1 MDALKT
7 KLKEVLSA
15 VLPIVVIV
23 ILLNFTLTPLENN
36 LFPAFIV
43 GSLLVVVGLTI
54 FLFGIDNSID
64 PIGHSIGNLLV
75 HRGKISLVIV
85 VGVVLGFFISFAEPD
100 LHILAQQ
107 VSDVTSGQ
115 FGRWLMVIV
124 VSIGLGV
131 MMSLGLLR
139 ILKNVPL
146 KVTFLL
152 AYGVIFILSIFSSPD
167 FLAIAFDSS
176 GATTG
181 ALTTPFMLALAGGV
195 AAMKKDSKTSEADSF
210 GLVGISSSGA
220 IIGVL
225 SAGLIMG
232 IEKLTGTAESAEA
245 VSRSIGEIYADVLP
259 TVALETVLSLSP
271 IVLSYI
277 FFQIVFLKQD
287 KRTFNTTMK
296 GLVLTYVGLVLFL
309 SGVNGGFMKV
319 GTEVGTDL
327 AAMDNKIPVLAVAF
341 VLGLVTV
348 LAEPAV
354 IVLTHQVEDITGGH
368 VRRPIVLIFL
378 SISVGLAI
386 FMAALRIIVP
396 EIKLWMYLLPGF
408 GAAVL
413 MAFFTP
419 DLFVGVAFDAGGVAS
434 GPMTATFSLAFVQGI
449 ATSIETA
456 DIVSD
461 GFGMIAIVAMMPIV
475 ALQFLGMIYKVKT
488 RNIGGGKDESK

>member
-1 MDALKT
+1 M
-7 KLKEVLSA
+7 
-15 VLPIVVIV
+15 
-23 ILLNFTLTPLENN
+23 
-36 LFPAFIV
+36 
-43 GSLLVVVGLTI
+43 
-54 FLFGIDNSID
+54 
-64 PIGHSIGNLLV
+64 
-75 HRGKISLVIV
+75 
-85 VGVVLGFFISFAEPD
+85 
-100 LHILAQQ
+100 
-107 VSDVTSGQ
+107 
-115 FGRWLMVIV
+115 
-124 VSIGLGV
+124 
-131 MMSLGLLR
+131 
-139 ILKNVPL
+139 
-146 KVTFLL
+146 
-152 AYGVIFILSIFSSPD
+152 
-167 FLAIAFDSS
+167 
-176 GATTG
+176 
-181 ALTTPFMLALAGGV
+181 
-195 AAMKKDSKTSEADSF
+195 
-210 GLVGISSSGA
+210 
-220 IIGVL
+220 
-225 SAGLIMG
+225 
-232 IEKLTGTAESAEA
+232 
-245 VSRSIGEIYADVLP
+245 
-259 TVALETVLSLSP
+259 ALETVLSLSP